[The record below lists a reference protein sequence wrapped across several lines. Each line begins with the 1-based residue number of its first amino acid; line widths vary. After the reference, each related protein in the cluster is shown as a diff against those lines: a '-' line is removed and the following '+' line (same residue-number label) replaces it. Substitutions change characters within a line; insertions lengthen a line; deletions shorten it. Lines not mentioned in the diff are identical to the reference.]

1 MDTPEKVEGEL
12 ASPFGISYNSLS
24 YSRFI
29 KFSADYR
36 RYVPITPNTLCS
48 FRLFGGFAHPIG
60 DSETIPLNRRFFGG
74 GSNDIRGWNPFR
86 LGPGSISPDE
96 VTVPGGEIKLALF
109 KESRQSTLTDFIGD
123 RK

>member
-36 RYVPITPNTLCS
+36 RYVPITPITLFS

-60 DSETIPLNRRFFGG
+60 DSETMPLNRRFFGG
-74 GSNDIRGWNPFR
+74 GRTTFAGRNPF
-86 LGPGSISPDE
+86 GPGRGRSSPYE
-96 VTVPGGEIKLALF
+96 GRGPGGGINLVSLKAF
-109 KESRQSTLTDFIGD
+109 NKWN
-123 RK
+123 